1 MKPKR
6 KEKKQT
12 MLEVAH
18 EMAKGLHKTD
28 LIDAITMQ
36 KFDDLCENISSK
48 KVRSKR
54 GVVGEIN
61 A

>member
-1 MKPKR
+1 
-6 KEKKQT
+6 